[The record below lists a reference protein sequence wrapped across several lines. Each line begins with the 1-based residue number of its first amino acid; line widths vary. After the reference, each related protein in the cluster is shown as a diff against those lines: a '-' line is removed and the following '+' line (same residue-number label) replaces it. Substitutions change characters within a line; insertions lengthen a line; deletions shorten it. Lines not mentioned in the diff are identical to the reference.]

1 MKTDCTGS
9 LRMLLPPYEEES
21 SPSREESGDYAEL
34 QKGRQ
39 AQRVSWAAVQGAVG
53 VHFLVPSPGGSPS
66 SRTDQVW
73 IEEVLAKSKNPDKG
87 TTLFILWQTPVWMD
101 YWFANKVR
109 VVEKT

>member
-9 LRMLLPPYEEES
+9 LRMLLPPYKEES

-39 AQRVSWAAVQGAVG
+39 AAVQGAVG

-73 IEEVLAKSKNPDKG
+73 IEEVLATSKNPLTRRPPCSFSGKHQCG
-87 TTLFILWQTPVWMD
+87 WTTGLQI
-101 YWFANKVR
+101 K
-109 VVEKT
+109 